1 MSKRTDS
8 DSEEEPE
15 QLQFKV
21 TQCNELC
28 VAQAKAVLLNLT
40 QYALQCATVHA
51 ATLQI
56 ILLGDGAVG
65 KSSIATRFSQE
76 AFNQTYKQTI
86 GLDFFIKRIVLENG
100 TNIAMQLW
108 DIGGQSLGSKMI
120 SNYIHGAHAVLLCY
134 DITNSESFQNLE
146 DWHMVVRRACSSNDD
161 NDSGPTMPFMALVGN
176 KCDLSHM
183 RAVRTERAHAFADEV
198 RAHEWTLRIC
208 YIAAALY

>member
-1 MSKRTDS
+1 
-8 DSEEEPE
+8 
-15 QLQFKV
+15 
-21 TQCNELC
+21 
-28 VAQAKAVLLNLT
+28 
-40 QYALQCATVHA
+40 
-51 ATLQI
+51 
-56 ILLGDGAVG
+56 LLGDGAVG

-108 DIGGQSLGSKMI
+108 DIGGQSIGSKMI

-146 DWHMVVRRACSSNDD
+146 DWHMVVRRACTTSSSE
-161 NDSGPTMPFMALVGN
+161 DSSSSGQAAMPFMALVGN

-198 RAHEWTLRIC
+198 SRLN
-208 YIAAALY
+208 